1 MKELKDELNEERSKR
16 MKLQVSG
23 DLDSCQNILD
33 QNTILVLLNI

>member
-23 DLDSCQNILD
+23 VLNSCKNILD
-33 QNTILVLLNI
+33 QNAILLLLNI